1 MSTSAPAPSVPRV
14 SDGAPL
20 LEVRG
25 VSKGFPGVVALERA
39 DLTVQSGEIHGLV
52 GENGA
57 GKSTLLKIVAGVY
70 SADAGEVR
78 WEGHPVSIQVPP
90 DAVKLGIELIP
101 QELSL
106 APGLS
111 CAENIM
117 MGIYPARMGRVRWR
131 DVNRRAREVA
141 DSIQLRTDVRR
152 QAASLPA
159 AEQRLVMIA
168 RALARQARLVIMDE
182 PTVSLSEV
190 EVEALKGV
198 VRKLRADG
206 VAVIYVSHRLDEVL
220 ELTDTVTVMKDG
232 SVIST
237 SPTSE
242 VTKQVLIERIIGRA
256 YGTQFPEIA
265 APTAAEPVLKVR
277 DLSGGRVRNIN
288 FELRPGEILGLA
300 GLVGSGR
307 SEIVRMVFGADPR
320 ETGEIE
326 IDGTA
331 RKITH
336 PRHAIGHGL
345 SLLPE
350 DRRGRGAIVN
360 LPIAANVSLPVVRR
374 FSMRGTGFI
383 HSRQEADAVRKR
395 IERLNLRT
403 PSVQRPL
410 QFLSGG
416 NQQKALIAKWE
427 MSDSRVFMFD
437 EPTVGVDV
445 GAKQEIYAL
454 IAELAAGGAGVI
466 VISSEMEEVVGPLQ
480 PRVGHARGAVRGRTG
495 GPGGLRGG
503 DPAALLRG
511 VSTSVGAT
519 RGAQCHHRRRHPK
532 RSTCSTPRRTTVPIT
547 PMR

>member
-1 MSTSAPAPSVPRV
+1 MSASAAPAPEGPRAA
-14 SDGAPL
+14 SGTPL
-20 LEVRG
+20 LQVRG

-39 DLTVQSGEIHGLV
+39 DLTVQPGQVHGLV

-57 GKSTLLKIVAGVY
+57 GKSTLLKIVSGVY
-70 SADAGEVR
+70 HADEGELL
-78 WEGHPVSIQVPP
+78 WEGKPVSIQMPP

-117 MGIYPARMGRVRWR
+117 MGIYPAHLGRVRWR

-141 DSIQLRTDVRR
+141 DSVQLRADVRR
-152 QAASLPA
+152 PAASLPA

-168 RALARQARLVIMDE
+168 RALARKARLVIMDE

-190 EVEALKGV
+190 EVNALKDV
-198 VRKLRADG
+198 VRRLRSDG

-220 ELTDTVTVMKDG
+220 ELTDSVTVMKDG
-232 SVIST
+232 NVIST

-242 VTKQVLIERIIGRA
+242 VTKQSLIERIIGRS
-256 YGTQFPEIA
+256 YGDVFPDIA
-265 APTAAEPVLKVR
+265 PPAAAEPVLKVSN
-277 DLSGGRVRNIN
+277 LSGGRVRDVS
-288 FELRPGEILGLA
+288 FALRPGEILGLA

-320 ETGEIE
+320 ESGEIE
-326 IDGTA
+326 IDGTV
-331 RKITH
+331 RNIGH

-350 DRRGRGAIVN
+350 DRRGQGAIVS
-360 LPIAANVSLPVVRR
+360 LSIAANVSLPVVRR
-374 FSMRGTGFI
+374 FAMRGTGLI
-383 HSRQEADAVRKR
+383 RGRQEARAVRER

-437 EPTVGVDV
+437 EPTAGVDV
-445 GAKQEIYAL
+445 GARQEIYSL
-454 IAELAAGGAGVI
+454 ISELATRGAGVI
-466 VISSEMEEVVGPLQ
+466 VISSELEEVVGLCHRVLVMREGRCMGELAGDHISEVAILQ
-480 PRVGHARGAVRGRTG
+480 LCYQA
-495 GPGGLRGG
+495 
-503 DPAALLRG
+503 
-511 VSTSVGAT
+511 
-519 RGAQCHHRRRHPK
+519 
-532 RSTCSTPRRTTVPIT
+532 
-547 PMR
+547 

>member
-1 MSTSAPAPSVPRV
+1 MSASAAPAPAAPEAAR
-14 SDGAPL
+14 GTPL
-20 LEVRG
+20 LEVRE
-25 VSKGFPGVVALERA
+25 VSKGFPGVVALEHA
-39 DLTVQSGEIHGLV
+39 ALTVMPGEVHGLV

-57 GKSTLLKIVAGVY
+57 GKSTLLKIVSGVY
-70 SADAGEVR
+70 NADEGELR
-78 WEGHPVSIQVPP
+78 WEGEPVSIRVPS

-117 MGIYPARMGRVRWR
+117 MGIYPAQMGRVRWR
-131 DVNRRAREVA
+131 DVNRRAQEIAARIELHV
-141 DSIQLRTDVRR
+141 DVRR
-152 QAASLPA
+152 PSASLPA

-168 RALARQARLVIMDE
+168 RALARRARLMIMDE

-190 EVEALKGV
+190 EVTALKEV

-220 ELTDTVTVMKDG
+220 ELTDRVTVMKDG
-232 SVIST
+232 KVVST
-237 SPTSE
+237 DPTASMNKRTL
-242 VTKQVLIERIIGRA
+242 VERIIGRG
-256 YGTQFPEIA
+256 YGEVFPEIA
-265 APTAAEPVLKVR
+265 PPQQTRPVLRVR
-277 DLSGGRVRNIN
+277 DLSGGRVRDIS
-288 FELRPGEILGLA
+288 FDLHPGEILGLA

-320 ETGEIE
+320 ESGEIE
-326 IDGTA
+326 IDGRL
-331 RKITH
+331 RKIGH
-336 PRHAIGHGL
+336 PRHAIRHGL

-350 DRRGRGAIVN
+350 DRRGQGAIVN
-360 LPIAANVSLPVVRR
+360 LPIAANVSLPVLSRFAVRGIGMIR
-374 FSMRGTGFI
+374 A
-383 HSRQEADAVRKR
+383 RQEARAVRER
-395 IERLNLRT
+395 IERLNLKT

-454 IAELAAGGAGVI
+454 IAELAARGAGVI
-466 VISSEMEEVVGPLQ
+466 VISSELEEVVGLCH
-480 PRVGHARGAVRGRTG
+480 RVLVMREGRCMG
-495 GPGGLRGG
+495 ELAG
-503 DPAALLRG
+503 DAISEPEILKLCYEA
-511 VSTSVGAT
+511 
-519 RGAQCHHRRRHPK
+519 
-532 RSTCSTPRRTTVPIT
+532 
-547 PMR
+547 